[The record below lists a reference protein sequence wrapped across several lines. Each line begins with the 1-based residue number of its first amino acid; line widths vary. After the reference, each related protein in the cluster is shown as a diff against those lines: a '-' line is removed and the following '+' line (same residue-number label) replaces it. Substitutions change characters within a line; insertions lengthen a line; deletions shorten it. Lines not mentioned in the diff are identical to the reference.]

1 MAVLQ
6 LVVRE
11 APEPQLR
18 VTAVENPRQLPPE
31 LFDTE
36 SQHAFLLGSD
46 DLLVLAFLLSK
57 DKSYRLVD
65 VDFVGRDFEP
75 LDQEDSESLRSDLRS
90 LLGSGNL
97 ADLLK
102 FSKERMVGIY
112 VSQVQIRDRETSD
125 VYTLAQDG
133 IITGQSSFNKLAQNI
148 SNSVSDWQI

>member
-31 LFDTE
+31 LFDNE

-57 DKSYRLVD
+57 SHLYRLVD
-65 VDFVGRDFEP
+65 VEFVGRYFEP
-75 LDQEDSESLRSDLRS
+75 LDQEDSES
-90 LLGSGNL
+90 
-97 ADLLK
+97 
-102 FSKERMVGIY
+102 VGLI
-112 VSQVQIRDRETSD
+112 
-125 VYTLAQDG
+125 
-133 IITGQSSFNKLAQNI
+133 
-148 SNSVSDWQI
+148 